1 MDCTLFKKPFLWAA
15 AAAAVLLPAQLAAQ
29 VKVGVVNFQQALL
42 ATAEMQKEAGKLEQK
57 FAPRQDQIEKLSTEL
72 EEIQKK
78 MQAADEATAQRLQA
92 EGQRKQR
99 DAQRLSEDLQAD
111 VEFER
116 NTVLQGGS
124 RKMREVLQQLAVE
137 KGLDMIVDV
146 SSTVYYKDA
155 LDISKEATAKYDA
168 TYQPQ

>member
-1 MDCTLFKKPFLWAA
+1 MDFTLIKKPFLWA

-42 ATAEMQKEAGKLEQK
+42 ATAEMQKEQDKLQAK
-57 FAPRQDQIEKLSTEL
+57 FAPRQDQLEKLSADL
-72 EEIQKK
+72 EDIQKK
-78 MQAADEATAQRLQA
+78 MQAAPEAEAQRLQL

-99 DAQRLSEDLQAD
+99 DAQRLSEDLQSD

-124 RKMREVLQQLAVE
+124 RKMREVIQQLAVE
-137 KGLDMIVDV
+137 KGLDMVVDV
-146 SSTVYYKDA
+146 NSTIYFKDA

>member
-1 MDCTLFKKPFLWAA
+1 M
-15 AAAAVLLPAQLAAQ
+15 
-29 VKVGVVNFQQALL
+29 
-42 ATAEMQKEAGKLEQK
+42 
-57 FAPRQDQIEKLSTEL
+57 
-72 EEIQKK
+72 
-78 MQAADEATAQRLQA
+78 LQA

-99 DAQRLSEDLQAD
+99 DAQRLSEDLQSD

-116 NTVLQGGS
+116 NTILQAGS

-155 LDISKEATAKYDA
+155 LDISKDATAKYDA